1 MTDDDKFFERLRGDA
16 ASLRHRVD
24 DATLARIRERIH
36 VRLHERNATKA
47 GVAEVIASWF
57 RPLAAGLAALA
68 LAAAIG
74 LAIDRNDDS
83 FGDEPVEI
91 VMGGETYRAGN

>member
-16 ASLRHRVD
+16 AMLRHRVD

-36 VRLHERNATKA
+36 DRIAPQPT
-47 GVAEVIASWF
+47 VADILASWF

-74 LAIDRNDDS
+74 LTMNVGDAS
-83 FGDEPVEI
+83 FDDEPIEI
-91 VMGGETYRAGN
+91 VMGGDTYRVGN

>member
-16 ASLRHRVD
+16 AMLRHRVD
-24 DATLARIRERIH
+24 DATLARIRERIQ
-36 VRLHERNATKA
+36 ERIAPKPT
-47 GVAEVIASWF
+47 VAEVIASWF

-74 LAIDRNDDS
+74 LTMNVGETR
-83 FGDEPVEI
+83 FGEEQVEI
-91 VMGGETYRAGN
+91 VMGGDTYRVGD

>member
-16 ASLRHRVD
+16 ASLRHEVD
-24 DATLARIRERIH
+24 SATLARIRARIHERIQP
-36 VRLHERNATKA
+36 RPT
-47 GVAEVIASWF
+47 VAELIASWF

-74 LAIDRNDDS
+74 LSINGNDSS
-83 FGDEPVEI
+83 FADEQVEVVVAGD
-91 VMGGETYRAGN
+91 TYRVAD

>member
-1 MTDDDKFFERLRGDA
+1 MNDDEFFERLRGDA
-16 ASLRHRVD
+16 AMLRHRVD

-36 VRLHERNATKA
+36 QRIAPQPSVF
-47 GVAEVIASWF
+47 EVIASWF

-74 LAIDRNDDS
+74 LSMNGNSAAL
-83 FGDEPVEI
+83 GEEQVEI
-91 VMGGETYRAGN
+91 VMGGDTYRVGD